1 MFLQCLETQRGHP
14 YLPSFPE
21 NIKET
26 TPVAGKTSTVLGRL
40 QLINVDAKIHE
51 RCGVQINIPAPST
64 HSTKSI
70 PKDSKRTS
78 PQSVQYSVA
87 ISFLCTA
94 FTFHSSTHN
103 ISDLKVLEGGKVFR
117 KPESGWMASEQLQNM
132 TLVVTHDTLKPEH
145 PKQSS
150 FNRSV
155 AEPGKLP
162 YPTSQTDRVLRTRL
176 NALEGHVDRRR
187 DVVLQLRC

>member
-1 MFLQCLETQRGHP
+1 MWMLRSMKDVEFKLIFRPRPPIQ
-14 YLPSFPE
+14 PSLFQ
-21 NIKET
+21 K
-26 TPVAGKTSTVLGRL
+26 
-40 QLINVDAKIHE
+40 
-51 RCGVQINIPAPST
+51 
-64 HSTKSI
+64 I
-70 PKDSKRTS
+70 PKEHLLNQCSIQLPYHS
-78 PQSVQYSVA
+78 CVQLSL
-87 ISFLCTA
+87 STLLLT
-94 FTFHSSTHN
+94 TFQTY
-103 ISDLKVLEGGKVFR
+103 LKVLEGGKVFR

-132 TLVVTHDTLKPEH
+132 TLVVTHDTLTPEH